1 MTARLFATRDNIFT
15 KVIEQCRFARQAIY
29 RKRYAEPR
37 LYSEKKFRL
46 SLTAKKQN
54 TALVA
59 VFCFF
64 MVFVDSN
71 VSISKRESSVRRS
84 VPKRLRIFL
93 KLPCF
98 VVLILKMKKLTYFF
112 NRSISDLCFASVS
125 FLKLEISSFSFG
137 ASISI
142 SSSSRKNCAR
152 VIPKALHMLC
162 KVSILGG
169 APLFDIEVKVD

>member
-1 MTARLFATRDNIFT
+1 MTARLFATRSNIFS
-15 KVIEQCRFARQAIY
+15 KVIEQCRHCSLGNIPQTVSRAATAFR
-29 RKRYAEPR
+29 
-37 LYSEKKFRL
+37 KKFRL

-71 VSISKRESSVRRS
+71 VSIRKRESSVRRS